1 MIKTYVYLCIFIL
14 LPIGL
19 IGSNL
24 KINGDVVGV
33 NENVAIVDLSL
44 SWDNSW
50 RNTYNYDA
58 VYIFGKYQLSPEL
71 RWFHAVLA
79 ECEVLTGG
87 YGVYKTGQG
96 IFVFRTGEGQG
107 HSQVKLR
114 LHWNLAGNPDRVVEG
129 DQVLKKQVHVSFE
142 GMEMVFVPS
151 APFFAGDG
159 ISEGSFASS
168 AWGGIPAEYDLIGE
182 VYHESAQ

>member
-44 SWDNSW
+44 LWDNSW

-58 VYIFGKYQLSPEL
+58 VYIFGKYQLSSG
-71 RWFHAVLA
+71 V
-79 ECEVLTGG
+79 EVVHCCAGG
-87 YGVYKTGQG
+87 MRG
-96 IFVFRTGEGQG
+96 
-107 HSQVKLR
+107 
-114 LHWNLAGNPDRVVEG
+114 ADRRVWC
-129 DQVLKKQVHVSFE
+129 L
-142 GMEMVFVPS
+142 
-151 APFFAGDG
+151 
-159 ISEGSFASS
+159 
-168 AWGGIPAEYDLIGE
+168 
-182 VYHESAQ
+182 